1 VTTKT
6 SVKLINNKNDHYTKG
21 SHCCLTKGSLAAR
34 QKKTIVASQKPTICH
49 VQEYDSTLLH
59 FSAVV
64 PFLDLVVF
72 LDLGAFF
79 FSVFTLL
86 VLIILDA
93 VVSGMCL
100 VGGRLELM

>member
-1 VTTKT
+1 
-6 SVKLINNKNDHYTKG
+6 
-21 SHCCLTKGSLAAR
+21 
-34 QKKTIVASQKPTICH
+34 
-49 VQEYDSTLLH
+49 
-59 FSAVV
+59 
-64 PFLDLVVF
+64 